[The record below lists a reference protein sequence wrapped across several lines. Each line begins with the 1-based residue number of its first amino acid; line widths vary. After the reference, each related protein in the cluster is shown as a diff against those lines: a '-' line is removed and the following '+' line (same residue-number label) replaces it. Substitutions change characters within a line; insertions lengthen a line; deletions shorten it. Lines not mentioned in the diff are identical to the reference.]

1 MNSCLTN
8 QQPCATG
15 SPRRRAPRDDRL
27 LRKRSIRGL
36 LAIVAI
42 VAAAGCATP
51 PDAGNLADASAQL
64 RSAIAAT
71 GNAVAVE
78 LDAAGEP
85 DRARQ
90 LREVWVVPDRSA
102 VALMLYSDAVANIVR
117 SGQQGGDTV
126 RRLADAGTQLATGV
140 GIALPAAGA
149 VAAGVDL
156 AAYLY
161 QQIALARA
169 ATSLEQ
175 SLERMQPAV
184 DRIADVIGK
193 QLDDAQTILV
203 NANKLAEVKLR
214 DQFSDETGYLL
225 ALRKERQALYRVTP
239 LTTANADRLLQIEK
253 VERSVTTKL
262 EPMEAER
269 KAAAVRMRNSLQ
281 LIAATRQAVIDWAG
295 AHRQM
300 LAAVRDGATV
310 DPQALVQS
318 VFEVRE
324 LIRKVRA
331 Q

>member
-1 MNSCLTN
+1 MTN
-8 QQPCATG
+8 TRNETAKELRHPYY
-15 SPRRRAPRDDRL
+15 RAL
-27 LRKRSIRGL
+27 VF
-36 LAIVAI
+36 LAL

-90 LREVWVVPDRSA
+90 LREAWVVPDRSA
-102 VALMLYSDAVANIVR
+102 VALMLYSDAVASIVR

-140 GIALPAAGA
+140 GIAMPAVG
-149 VAAGVDL
+149 AGVDL

-193 QLDDAQTILV
+193 QLDDAQVILV

-214 DQFSDETGYLL
+214 DQFSDETGYLI

-253 VERSVTTKL
+253 VERSVTAKL